1 MMRRPKRK
9 KDAVFFAVIMILVLV
24 MLYSGLQI
32 LESTVLYHGSNEDPA
47 IESKTIVVDGVAY
60 FPRQDITVVLV
71 LGIDRNGPVTASDAY
86 TNAGAA
92 DMDMLVIFD
101 ETNFQINMLYL
112 NRDTMLTMPVL
123 GVGGKEAGTY
133 FGQLAL
139 AHTYGSGLEDSCE
152 NTRKAISTFLGGVRI
167 DYYVSMNMDVVRIL
181 NDMVGGV
188 TVEVTEDFSA
198 VDPTIGMGKVKLMGQ
213 QAINYVRTR
222 KGVGDQLNL
231 TRIQRQKDYI
241 VGFVDALQ
249 TKYEENANFVLSIY
263 ADVKPYLVTDC
274 SPKTI
279 NTLLGKYASYTLG
292 EVVSPAGENVMGE
305 EYFEFYVDEDNLNE
319 LVLRLFY
326 APKE

>member
-1 MMRRPKRK
+1 MMKRHNPK

-32 LESTVLYHGSNEDPA
+32 LESTVLHHGSNKEEN

-71 LGIDRNGPVTASDAY
+71 LGIDRTGPVTASNAY

-101 ETNFQINMLYL
+101 ETNLQVDMLYL

-123 GVGGKEAGTY
+123 GLGGKEAGTY
-133 FGQLAL
+133 YGQLAL
-139 AHTYGSGLEDSCE
+139 AHTYGSGLDDSCE
-152 NTRKAISTFLGGVRI
+152 NVRKTISAFLGGIRI
-167 DYYVSMNMDVVRIL
+167 DHYVSMNMDVVSIL
-181 NDMVGGV
+181 NDLVGGV

-198 VDPTIGMGKVKLMGQ
+198 VDPTIGMGTVKLKGQ
-213 QAINYVRTR
+213 QAIHYVRTR

-231 TRIQRQKDYI
+231 TRIQRQKAYI
-241 VGFVDALQ
+241 QGFVAALQ
-249 TKYEENANFVLSIY
+249 EKYADNANAVLSVY
-263 ADVKPYLVTDC
+263 ADVKPYVVTDC
-274 SPKTI
+274 SPKAI
-279 NTLLGKYASYTLG
+279 NALMSKYASYTLG

-305 EYFEFYVDEDNLNE
+305 EYMEFYVDEENLKE